1 MRPARKL
8 LPLLPALGMVALTAG
23 LALASGG
30 GEGAAHGAAAAHGGG
45 GISDHQMWDFIY
57 RIMNFVVLV
66 AVLVVVLRK
75 PLKSGLSS
83 RVDQI
88 KSELDEL
95 EAKREEA
102 RRAYALM
109 EQRLAD
115 AAGEHDKI
123 LAEFRAMGEKEKA
136 AIIAGA
142 ESTAQR
148 IKEQASFTIEQ
159 ETAQAKAELRRDVA
173 EMSAALAEDLL
184 KEKIN
189 SEDQTRLVDEYL
201 AKVSQEVQ

>member
-8 LPLLPALGMVALTAG
+8 LPLLPALAMIALSAG

-30 GEGAAHGAAAAHGGG
+30 GEGAAHGGGG
-45 GISDHQMWDFIY
+45 VSDSQMWDFIY

-88 KSELDEL
+88 KTEL
-95 EAKREEA
+95 EELETKREEA

-115 AAGEHDKI
+115 AAGEHEKI

-136 AIIAGA
+136 AIIEGA
-142 ESTAQR
+142 QTTAQR

>member
-23 LALASGG
+23 AALASS
-30 GEGAAHGAAAAHGGG
+30 GGG

-88 KSELDEL
+88 KSELEEL
-95 EAKREEA
+95 EAKREQA
-102 RRAYALM
+102 RRDYALM

-148 IKEQASFTIEQ
+148 IQEQASFTIEQ

>member
-1 MRPARKL
+1 MKVARL
-8 LPLLPALGMVALTAG
+8 AGRLLPALAIIALTVG
-23 LALASGG
+23 VALASGH
-30 GEGAAHGAAAAHGGG
+30 GEGGCEGGG
-45 GISDHQMWDFIY
+45 QWANFWF
-57 RIMNFVVLV
+57 RVMNFAVLV
-66 AVLVVVLRK
+66 AVLIIVLRK
-75 PLKSGLSS
+75 PLKSGLGA

-88 KSELDEL
+88 RSELEEL

-102 RRAYALM
+102 KRAYALM

-115 AAGEHDKI
+115 AAGEREKV

-136 AIIAGA
+136 AIIASA

-159 ETAQAKAELRRDVA
+159 ETAAAKAELRREVA

-184 KEKIN
+184 KQKIN
-189 SEDQTRLVDEYL
+189 PEDQTRLVDEYL
-201 AKVSQEVQ
+201 AKVSREVQ

>member
-8 LPLLPALGMVALTAG
+8 LPLLPALAMIALSAG

-30 GEGAAHGAAAAHGGG
+30 GEGTAHGGG
-45 GISDHQMWDFIY
+45 GVSDSQMWDFIY

-88 KSELDEL
+88 KTEL
-95 EAKREEA
+95 EELETKREEA

-115 AAGEHDKI
+115 AAGEHEKI

-136 AIIAGA
+136 AIIEGA
-142 ESTAQR
+142 QTTAQR

>member
-1 MRPARKL
+1 MRMATLAQRV
-8 LPLLPALGMVALTAG
+8 LPALAMIVLSAG
-23 LALASGG
+23 LALASGT
-30 GEGAAHGAAAAHGGG
+30 GEGGHGGG

-75 PLKSGLSS
+75 PLKSGLSA

-88 KSELDEL
+88 KSELEEL

-123 LAEFRAMGEKEKA
+123 LAEFRIMGEKEKA
-136 AIIAGA
+136 AIVAGA
-142 ESTAQR
+142 EATAQR
-148 IKEQASFTIEQ
+148 IKEQAAFTIEQ
-159 ETAQAKAELRRDVA
+159 ETAQAKAELRREVA

-189 SEDQTRLVDEYL
+189 PEDQTRLVDEYL

>member
-1 MRPARKL
+1 MRLARKL
-8 LPLLPALGMVALTAG
+8 LPLLPSLCMIALSAG
-23 LALASGG
+23 LALASSG
-30 GEGAAHGAAAAHGGG
+30 GEGGHEAAAG

-75 PLKSGLSS
+75 PLKSGLGS

-88 KSELDEL
+88 KGELEEL

-102 RRAYALM
+102 RREYALM

-123 LAEFRAMGEKEKA
+123 LAEFRVMGEKEKA

-142 ESTAQR
+142 ETTAQR
-148 IKEQASFTIEQ
+148 IKEQANFTIEQ
-159 ETAQAKAELRRDVA
+159 ETAQAKAELRREVA
-173 EMSAALAEDLL
+173 EMSASLAEDLL

>member
-1 MRPARKL
+1 MRSARKL
-8 LPLLPALGMVALTAG
+8 LPLLPALGMIALTADT
-23 LALASGG
+23 ALASS
-30 GEGAAHGAAAAHGGG
+30 GGG

-88 KSELDEL
+88 KSELEEL
-95 EAKREEA
+95 EAKREQA
-102 RRAYALM
+102 RRDYALM

-123 LAEFRAMGEKEKA
+123 LAEFRVMGEKEKA

>member
-1 MRPARKL
+1 MRSARKL
-8 LPLLPALGMVALTAG
+8 LPLLPALGMVALSAG
-23 LALASGG
+23 IALASGG
-30 GEGAAHGAAAAHGGG
+30 GEGAKGG

-88 KSELDEL
+88 KSELEEL
-95 EAKREEA
+95 EAKREQA
-102 RRAYALM
+102 RRDYALM

>member
-1 MRPARKL
+1 MRLARKL
-8 LPLLPALGMVALTAG
+8 LPLLPALALITMPAG
-23 LALASGG
+23 LALASG
-30 GEGAAHGAAAAHGGG
+30 GGG

-83 RVDQI
+83 RVDEI
-88 KSELDEL
+88 KSELEEL

-115 AAGEHDKI
+115 AAGEHEKI

-136 AIIAGA
+136 AIISGA
-142 ESTAQR
+142 ETTAQR

>member
-1 MRPARKL
+1 MRLARKL
-8 LPLLPALGMVALTAG
+8 LPLLPALAMIALSAG

-30 GEGAAHGAAAAHGGG
+30 GGV
-45 GISDHQMWDFIY
+45 SDHQMWDFIY
-57 RIMNFVVLV
+57 RIMNFAVLV

-88 KSELDEL
+88 KSELEEL

-115 AAGEHDKI
+115 AAGEHEKI

-136 AIIAGA
+136 AIISGA
-142 ESTAQR
+142 ETTAQR

>member
-1 MRPARKL
+1 L

-23 LALASGG
+23 MALASGT
-30 GEGAAHGAAAAHGGG
+30 GEGAHGGGG

-88 KSELDEL
+88 KSELEEL
-95 EAKREEA
+95 EAKREQA
-102 RRAYALM
+102 RRDYALM

-148 IKEQASFTIEQ
+148 IQEQASFTIEQ

>member
-8 LPLLPALGMVALTAG
+8 LPLLPALGIVALSAG
-23 LALASGG
+23 TALASS
-30 GEGAAHGAAAAHGGG
+30 GGG

-88 KSELDEL
+88 KSELEEL
-95 EAKREEA
+95 EAKREQA
-102 RRAYALM
+102 RRDYALM

-123 LAEFRAMGEKEKA
+123 LAEFRVMGEKEKA

>member
-1 MRPARKL
+1 MRIATVATRL
-8 LPLLPALGMVALTAG
+8 VPALALVLGLAG
-23 LALASGG
+23 PALASS
-30 GEGAAHGAAAAHGGG
+30 GGG
-45 GISDHQMWDFIY
+45 GVSDHQMWDFIY
-57 RIMNFVVLV
+57 RIMNFAVLV

-83 RVDQI
+83 RVEQI
-88 KSELDEL
+88 KSELEEL

-115 AAGEHDKI
+115 AAGEHEKI

-142 ESTAQR
+142 ESSAQR

-189 SEDQTRLVDEYL
+189 SDDQTRLVDEYL

>member
-1 MRPARKL
+1 MRIAKVAAR
-8 LPLLPALGMVALTAG
+8 LLPALALVLGAAG
-23 LALASGG
+23 LALASSEGG
-30 GEGAAHGAAAAHGGG
+30 GV
-45 GISDHQMWDFIY
+45 SDHQMWDFIY

-88 KSELDEL
+88 KGELEEL

-115 AAGEHDKI
+115 AAGEHEKI

-136 AIIAGA
+136 AIISGA
-142 ESTAQR
+142 ETTAQR

-159 ETAQAKAELRRDVA
+159 ETAQAKAELRREVA

>member
-1 MRPARKL
+1 MRLARKL
-8 LPLLPALGMVALTAG
+8 LPPLCALALVALGAG

-30 GEGAAHGAAAAHGGG
+30 GEGAAAHGGGG
-45 GISDHQMWDFIY
+45 GISDSQMWDFIY

-75 PLKSGLSS
+75 PLKSGLGS
-83 RVDQI
+83 RVEQI
-88 KSELDEL
+88 KSELEEL

-115 AAGEHDKI
+115 AAGEHEKI

-159 ETAQAKAELRRDVA
+159 ETAQAKAVLRREVA
-173 EMSAALAEDLL
+173 EMSATLAEDLL

>member
-1 MRPARKL
+1 
-8 LPLLPALGMVALTAG
+8 
-23 LALASGG
+23 
-30 GEGAAHGAAAAHGGG
+30 
-45 GISDHQMWDFIY
+45 
-57 RIMNFVVLV
+57 V

-75 PLKSGLSS
+75 PLKSGLGS
-83 RVDQI
+83 RVEQI
-88 KSELDEL
+88 KGELEEL

-115 AAGEHDKI
+115 AAGEHEKI

-136 AIIAGA
+136 AIISGA
-142 ESTAQR
+142 ETTAQR

-159 ETAQAKAELRRDVA
+159 ETAQAKAELRREVA

>member
-1 MRPARKL
+1 MRSARKL
-8 LPLLPALGMVALTAG
+8 LPLLPALGMIALTAG
-23 LALASGG
+23 TALASS
-30 GEGAAHGAAAAHGGG
+30 GGG

-88 KSELDEL
+88 KSELEEL
-95 EAKREEA
+95 EAKREQA
-102 RRAYALM
+102 RRDYALM